1 MGALIAGEVF
11 LYPRSHG
18 LLFLVTLFRCDDE
31 GGGGGGGVM
40 RGPLDEVGLFSDF
53 LKFFECLKLLDRLSL
68 LLDRNWRSRSS
79 R

>member
-1 MGALIAGEVF
+1 MVF
-11 LYPRSHG
+11 SF
-18 LLFLVTLFRCDDE
+18 LLLSFAAMMR
-31 GGGGGGGVM
+31 GGRVM

>member
-18 LLFLVTLFRCDDE
+18 LLFLVTLFRC
-31 GGGGGGGVM
+31 GGRVM
-40 RGPLDEVGLFSDF
+40 RGPLNEVGLFSDF

>member
-31 GGGGGGGVM
+31 GWAGGG
-40 RGPLDEVGLFSDF
+40 GPLDEVGLFSDF

>member
-1 MGALIAGEVF
+1 
-11 LYPRSHG
+11 
-18 LLFLVTLFRCDDE
+18 
-31 GGGGGGGVM
+31 M

>member
-1 MGALIAGEVF
+1 MVF
-11 LYPRSHG
+11 SFLLLSFAAMMRGG
-18 LLFLVTLFRCDDE
+18 L
-31 GGGGGGGVM
+31 VM

>member
-1 MGALIAGEVF
+1 MVF
-11 LYPRSHG
+11 TF
-18 LLFLVTLFRCDDE
+18 LLLSFAAMMR
-31 GGGGGGGVM
+31 GGGGRVM

>member
-31 GGGGGGGVM
+31 GGRVM

-53 LKFFECLKLLDRLSL
+53 LKFFECLKLLDRRSL

>member
-31 GGGGGGGVM
+31 GGGRRRVM